1 VTPNSANGLVVAP
14 AHDFKNCRE
23 LQRKHQF
30 SRPPATVS
38 DNKPTKK
45 TTTSMN
51 PSQEFSHLYSDVS
64 NSIAAAM
71 AEMADLKVEH
81 KEGKKELSNI
91 MERLRN
97 IQTSFDGELDLLEQH
112 AEWDKFTMAFFGE
125 TNAGKSTVIESLRIL
140 FKEESRQQLLEQNAQ
155 DLTKYEQ
162 ALTSHVNQVREG
174 LNKVY
179 TQYAAEI
186 VALKR
191 STAAL
196 AQVLQVESSGRIK
209 RKLWLYA
216 LGGLCVGGAVAMSL
230 TRLAGGLVT

>member
-1 VTPNSANGLVVAP
+1 
-14 AHDFKNCRE
+14 
-23 LQRKHQF
+23 
-30 SRPPATVS
+30 
-38 DNKPTKK
+38 
-45 TTTSMN
+45 MN
-51 PSQEFSHLYSDVS
+51 PSQDFNHLYSDIS

-71 AEMADLKVEH
+71 AEIADLKVEH

-162 ALTSHVNQVREG
+162 ALAGHVNQVREG

-179 TQYAAEI
+179 AQYAAEI

-191 STAAL
+191 STATL
-196 AQVLQVESSGRIK
+196 AQVLQEESSGRIK

-216 LGGLCVGGAVAMSL
+216 LGGVCVGGGVAISL
-230 TRLAGGLVT
+230 SRLAGWGLVT

>member
-1 VTPNSANGLVVAP
+1 
-14 AHDFKNCRE
+14 
-23 LQRKHQF
+23 
-30 SRPPATVS
+30 
-38 DNKPTKK
+38 
-45 TTTSMN
+45 MN
-51 PSQEFSHLYSDVS
+51 PSQDFNHLYSDVS
-64 NSIAAAM
+64 KSIAVAM
-71 AEMADLKVEH
+71 AEIADLKVEH

-97 IQTSFDGELDLLEQH
+97 IQSSFDGELDLLEQH

-162 ALTSHVNQVREG
+162 ALADHVNQVREG

-196 AQVLQVESSGRIK
+196 AQVLQDESSGRVK

-216 LGGLCVGGAVAMSL
+216 LGGLGVGGAVAVSL
-230 TRLAGGLVT
+230 SRLAVGLVS